1 MPKNVSF
8 GTKEISF
15 NLNIIYML
23 PALEACYV

>member
-23 PALEACYV
+23 PAMEAFHV

>member
-15 NLNIIYML
+15 NISTDCML
-23 PALEACYV
+23 PAQEARHV